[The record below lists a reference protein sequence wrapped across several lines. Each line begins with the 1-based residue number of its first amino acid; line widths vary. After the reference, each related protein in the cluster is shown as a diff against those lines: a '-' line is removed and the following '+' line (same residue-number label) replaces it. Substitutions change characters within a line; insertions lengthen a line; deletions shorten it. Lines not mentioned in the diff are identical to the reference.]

1 MNMNLDKELIFFSAP
16 GKIRLKPLSKT
27 KNNNIDKKK
36 IVNNYIIYIV
46 LNQKRFQNF
55 PKKLYLKGKN
65 LIYPS
70 SNI

>member
-1 MNMNLDKELIFFSAP
+1 MNLDKELIFFSAP

-46 LNQKRFQNF
+46 LKRFQNF